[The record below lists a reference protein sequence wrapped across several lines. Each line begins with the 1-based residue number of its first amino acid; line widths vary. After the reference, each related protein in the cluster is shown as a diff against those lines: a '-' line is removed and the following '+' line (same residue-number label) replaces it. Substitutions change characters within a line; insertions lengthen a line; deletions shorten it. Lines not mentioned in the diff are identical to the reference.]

1 MAVHCQCH
9 GIAGVTTYATFT
21 TTVVAPATATA
32 TTTTTLLEGGV
43 DRLRS
48 SISEPKILQR
58 WLSESTA
65 GLPEAPCCINFNDV
79 PTAQPNA
86 KTSAAAATGTS
97 ELHDQVAFAG
107 L

>member
-1 MAVHCQCH
+1 MHCQCH

-48 SISEPKILQR
+48 SISEPKIL
-58 WLSESTA
+58 
-65 GLPEAPCCINFNDV
+65 
-79 PTAQPNA
+79 
-86 KTSAAAATGTS
+86 
-97 ELHDQVAFAG
+97 
-107 L
+107 